1 MDLDFE
7 WNPAKA
13 EANRRKHGIS
23 FEEASTVFGDP
34 LSAAIPDPEHSGSE
48 VRFLLLGRSDAGRLL
63 VVAHTERG
71 NRIRIISARSPTR
84 RERRDYEQG
93 SS

>member
-7 WNPAKA
+7 WNPEKA

-23 FEEASTVFGDP
+23 FEEASTVFADP
-34 LSAAIPDPEHSGSE
+34 LSVTIPDPEHSGSE
-48 VRFLLLGRSDAGRLL
+48 VRFLLLGRSATGRLL
-63 VVAHTERG
+63 VVAYTERG
-71 NRIRIISARSPTR
+71 KRIRIISARPPTR

>member
-7 WNPAKA
+7 WNPAQA

-23 FEEASTVFGDP
+23 FEQASTAFADP
-34 LSAAIPDPEHSGSE
+34 LSVTIPDPEHSGRE
-48 VRFLLLGRSDAGRLL
+48 VRFLLLGRSASGRLL
-63 VVAHTERG
+63 VVAHTERRE
-71 NRIRIISARSPTR
+71 RIRIISVRPPTR